1 MEYKDYYKILG
12 LERSASEADI
22 KKAYRKLARK
32 YHPDVSKEKN
42 AEKRFKEVNE
52 ANAVLSD
59 PTKRKA
65 YDELGSHWQAGEQ
78 FRAPPG
84 WREFTGGPGQGGF
97 RDGAGTPG
105 RDAFSD
111 FFEALFGG
119 GFSAGQARQ
128 ARGRGFSARGPDQ
141 QGVLK
146 VSLEEAFSG
155 ARRSVRLADGRQ
167 LDVRI
172 PAGVREGS
180 RIRLSG
186 QGGEGTGGAGAGDLY
201 LEIQIEP
208 HRLFRVEER
217 DVLLDVPIAPWEAA
231 LGAKVTVPT
240 LGGHVEISVPP
251 GSQSGRKLRLRGRGL
266 PADPPGDQY
275 CILQITT
282 PPAHTE
288 AERETYQRMQREFE
302 FNPRAHF

>member
-12 LERSASEADI
+12 LERTASEADI

-59 PTKRKA
+59 ENKRKA
-65 YDELGSHWQAGEQ
+65 YDELGSNWQAGEQ

-84 WREFTGGPGQGGF
+84 WREFTAGSGRAQYG
-97 RDGAGTPG
+97 DGTAQG

-119 GFSAGQARQ
+119 GGSAGQARG
-128 ARGRGFSARGPDQ
+128 RGGRGFSARGSDQ
-141 QGVLK
+141 QGGLK
-146 VSLEEAFSG
+146 ISLEEAFSG
-155 ARRSVRLADGRQ
+155 ARRGVRLGDGRE

-186 QGGEGTGGAGAGDLY
+186 QGGEGMGGGGAGDLY
-201 LEIQIEP
+201 LEVQIEP
-208 HRLFRVEER
+208 HRLFRLEER
-217 DVLLDVPIAPWEAA
+217 DVLLDVPVAPWEAA
-231 LGAKVTVPT
+231 LGAKVLVPT
-240 LGGHVEISVPP
+240 LGGNVEITVPP
-251 GSQSGRKLRLRGRGL
+251 ASQSGRKLRLRGRGL

-282 PPAHTE
+282 PPAVTD
-288 AERETYQRMQREFE
+288 AERESYRRMQREFD